1 MSNPLHGSDESLLLK
16 GGEIVRIRHV
26 ILMGVFLGAASFFP
40 DNAFAE
46 KNGSAGQPVT
56 QKSEV
61 HTQVIRK
68 ADSPEATNKEI
79 PVNPDS
85 VNKKPEQAGQKPV
98 QKPVQKPDSQPT
110 QSIKSVQKL
119 PDKTDR
125 SNEKVIPSIK
135 NKIKAG
141 KPPESAVMR
150 KGQAPI
156 QAKPKVVTAESAKA
170 SKVQAPSKRFYEADE
185 YSHIQ
190 GGTDAKP
197 EISSKNVKP
206 SFSKKKRS
214 TLRLAKEPLIEGK
227 HETPS
232 GDKKNPRFIE
242 IISNSPQRTQT
253 PGGQSNEQISSG
265 SGTISFIAGLLEWN
279 DYFGGNHARIHNSCH
294 AYYFHQWINAP
305 PSPPP
310 KAAPFFL
317 MFTA

>member
-1 MSNPLHGSDESLLLK
+1 MLLK
-16 GGEIVRIRHV
+16 GGEIVRIRHF

-61 HTQVIRK
+61 HTQDTLK

-135 NKIKAG
+135 NNIKAG

-150 KGQAPI
+150 KGRAPI

-170 SKVQAPSKRFYEADE
+170 SKVQAPSKRFYEVDE
-185 YSHIQ
+185 YSHIP
-190 GGTDAKP
+190 GGTSAKP
-197 EISSKNVKP
+197 EISTKNEKP
-206 SFSKKKRS
+206 SVSNKKRGS
-214 TLRLAKEPLIEGK
+214 LRLAKEPLIEDK
-227 HETPS
+227 HEPPS

-242 IISNSPQRTQT
+242 IMSNPPQRTQS
-253 PGGQSNEQISSG
+253 PGGQSNEQISAG
-265 SGTISFIAGLLEWN
+265 AGTISFIAGLFDWN
-279 DYFGGNHARIHNSCH
+279 EYFGWSHGRIYNTRQ
-294 AYYFHQWINAP
+294 ADFLHQWINAP

-317 MFTA
+317 TFTA